1 MFLYVWTFRKESI
14 NSFKLDTTDYLSTT
28 DYTWNWVER
37 LACVRMKLISDAE
50 EYQFIE
56 SMIRGY
62 MLMISKSCTEAN
74 NKLLISYNPR
84 KAILYISYLDANN
97 LNSHSMMQRLLNEIL
112 NWVNP
117 EKFNLD
123 N

>member
-1 MFLYVWTFRKESI
+1 MYVWTFRKESI
-14 NSFKLDTTDYLSTT
+14 SSFKLDTTDYLSTT

>member
-1 MFLYVWTFRKESI
+1 MYVWTFRKESI

-37 LACVRMKLISDAE
+37 LTCVRMKLISDAE

-84 KAILYISYLDANN
+84 KTILYISYSDANN

-112 NWVNP
+112 NKVNP